1 MTKIS
6 VRSYIYAA
14 PVGPPRG
21 GAWVLRYNITLGV
34 VWVGLGRSVVTR

>member
-14 PVGPPRG
+14 PVGPPYG
-21 GAWVLRYNITLGV
+21 GVRVSCYNVTIGV
-34 VWVGLGRSVVTR
+34 VWVGLGHGVVT